1 MMEILISCV
10 IIGVLA
16 LILFPIL
23 QSAKPDKNEALHKKS
38 TFVVERIINELSSDN
53 TLYPNNGE
61 YSSLSNTENVM
72 YNNETHGGATKFCTL
87 FASRIKL
94 KPGSEVRCID
104 GEKSFTSE
112 DGIDWYLP
120 VSDFKSGAETIMVDL
135 NGSEGPNIVGEDRFE
150 YKVQPGFK
158 IPKKEIDEST
168 ISVTPTAPTKE
179 DPDKGEKPPIVIKES
194 QAKYSISCTVHGGG
208 QIFGTGDNKVNGN
221 YTLVAVPNPG
231 YKCDWFT
238 KQVTVKDGDV
248 TDCDVTCDPNIVIP
262 KASTSTV
269 TPPPITPPPS
279 GDYCEEH
286 PEDISCICA
295 KNPSDPR
302 CEEGEEEEKTYCAYV
317 AWSGDKEY
325 CRDSGKV
332 CGKTGSKYN
341 ITISSRNKDYTAS
354 WTQGKGNGT
363 FGNSDVVLMA
373 SCDNKNQCY
382 ALNINGDSNC
392 PYTLPAG
399 DCPTGEKD
407 KYTSGQKYI
416 TVTPKE
422 GYTFNGKTG
431 TVHYPVT
438 VNSTTTEIDLS
449 SLCKAEETEKEIILT
464 PHKEGNKIYVTP
476 SEVVPFPMDVELGY
490 ETGEGTGNNWD
501 FTINSN
507 QNKSEEVIDTTFG
520 GASCLCTEEWS
531 LLNPSS
537 TYTHEGITYTIKIS
551 NESEPKCSG
560 CGGGGGSGDS
570 CTVNLIGD
578 GGFDGQVNAEVKLS
592 GGASKSVTLSD
603 SNNYRYKW
611 KGLTCGKKYNV
622 SAKAV
627 LSSSANEDA
636 WAEAELTATAD
647 PDEFTLQPDKEQDV
661 LVTIKKDIPSACSI
675 SVEGTGD
682 TGNGVFANISLSG
695 GTSKSATLDESNMYL
710 VTWSD
715 LACDANYTVSVTKAG
730 EKKNGAETT
739 TKVTAT
745 VNPSGSFKIPE
756 SGTQDVKVDFKKD
769 GDSSGG
775 ECINLNWKIVNGLE
789 KGASYYD
796 PSTSSYY
803 DMEYIQTIG
812 LRLSGRDGNS
822 VLITTG
828 GGFGSGEYRIGSVCL
843 PPTRYPLTYGSVE
856 YFNASTGMAFPII
869 VTANPNPISPGY
881 NSNSA
886 SVTFNVT
893 SPAKTVYTLTVK
905 YQEEGTNKQ
914 LFPDDTYQLEA
925 GYKQVIMAHNPPEGY
940 KLGKN
945 THTNTVTTAITP
957 LTMPNSDYTI
967 TFYYTNEEAK
977 KGKVTMES
985 AVNGTVSP
993 SGTTTVTC
1001 GQALSI
1007 KATPNSGYKFGGWSK
1022 VSGSG
1027 SFADATAQ
1035 STTFT
1040 PTSDA
1045 AIQAGFG
1052 QDRLR
1057 IFYQLYMDYS
1067 YRPGYQSNC
1076 GRVYGRAYVL
1086 APADRDYPFKV
1097 NFWVRDTVGYRPE
1110 GPYEFSGTIRKGQTE
1125 VVNATLWVESWSQST
1140 GCHKGI
1146 FQKWEEVYGNEDP

>member
-1 MMEILISCV
+1 MALSHPSGIGRLLSGFSMMEILISCV

-16 LILFPIL
+16 LILLPIL

-269 TPPPITPPPS
+269 TPPPIIPPPPS
-279 GDYCEEH
+279 GDYCQEH

-302 CEEGEEEEKTYCAYV
+302 CEEEEEKTYCAYV
-317 AWSGDKEY
+317 DWIGDKEY

-354 WTQGKGNGT
+354 WTQGRGNGT

-382 ALNINGDSNC
+382 ALNINADPNC

-431 TVHYPVT
+431 TVRYPVT

-476 SEVVPFPMDVELGY
+476 SEVVPFPMEVELGY

-661 LVTIKKDIPSACSI
+661 LVTIKKDIPTCSI

-756 SGTQDVKVDFKKD
+756 SGTQDVKVDFKK
-769 GDSSGG
+769 
-775 ECINLNWKIVNGLE
+775 
-789 KGASYYD
+789 
-796 PSTSSYY
+796 
-803 DMEYIQTIG
+803 
-812 LRLSGRDGNS
+812 
-822 VLITTG
+822 
-828 GGFGSGEYRIGSVCL
+828 
-843 PPTRYPLTYGSVE
+843 
-856 YFNASTGMAFPII
+856 
-869 VTANPNPISPGY
+869 
-881 NSNSA
+881 
-886 SVTFNVT
+886 
-893 SPAKTVYTLTVK
+893 
-905 YQEEGTNKQ
+905 
-914 LFPDDTYQLEA
+914 
-925 GYKQVIMAHNPPEGY
+925 
-940 KLGKN
+940 
-945 THTNTVTTAITP
+945 
-957 LTMPNSDYTI
+957 
-967 TFYYTNEEAK
+967 EEAK
-977 KGKVTMES
+977 QCSITVKGEAPDSALLGRPNNSIQVRIGGLDTKTATLDSSNDYTYTFSGLTCGIVYTVTAEKPVYDTTKINYAS
-985 AVNGTVSP
+985 YNVSGFRSGTLNGDETSILTLEVIKKAYLYIKPLELSHNTAVSYTWQIEATVSGGSTVWPFGNDVSSLTVTVLCPHANSGGDLWGNPVPTQFTFTFTRSSYHQTSRPYQTPFAPPSYCSLVSPVNVNGYYIQWGSP
-993 SGTTTVTC
+993 
-1001 GQALSI
+1001 
-1007 KATPNSGYKFGGWSK
+1007 
-1022 VSGSG
+1022 
-1027 SFADATAQ
+1027 
-1035 STTFT
+1035 
-1040 PTSDA
+1040 
-1045 AIQAGFG
+1045 
-1052 QDRLR
+1052 
-1057 IFYQLYMDYS
+1057 
-1067 YRPGYQSNC
+1067 
-1076 GRVYGRAYVL
+1076 
-1086 APADRDYPFKV
+1086 
-1097 NFWVRDTVGYRPE
+1097 
-1110 GPYEFSGTIRKGQTE
+1110 
-1125 VVNATLWVESWSQST
+1125 
-1140 GCHKGI
+1140 
-1146 FQKWEEVYGNEDP
+1146 

>member
-1 MMEILISCV
+1 MALSHPSGIGRLLSGFSMMEILISCV

-302 CEEGEEEEKTYCAYV
+302 CEEEEEEKTYCAYV

-332 CGKTGSKYN
+332 CGKPGSKYN
-341 ITISSRNKDYTAS
+341 ITISSRNRDYTAS
-354 WTQGKGNGT
+354 WARGQGNGT

-382 ALNINGDSNC
+382 ALNINADSNC

-661 LVTIKKDIPSACSI
+661 LVTIKKDIPTACSI

-756 SGTQDVKVDFKKD
+756 SGTQDVKVDFKK
-769 GDSSGG
+769 
-775 ECINLNWKIVNGLE
+775 
-789 KGASYYD
+789 
-796 PSTSSYY
+796 
-803 DMEYIQTIG
+803 
-812 LRLSGRDGNS
+812 
-822 VLITTG
+822 
-828 GGFGSGEYRIGSVCL
+828 
-843 PPTRYPLTYGSVE
+843 
-856 YFNASTGMAFPII
+856 
-869 VTANPNPISPGY
+869 
-881 NSNSA
+881 
-886 SVTFNVT
+886 
-893 SPAKTVYTLTVK
+893 
-905 YQEEGTNKQ
+905 
-914 LFPDDTYQLEA
+914 
-925 GYKQVIMAHNPPEGY
+925 
-940 KLGKN
+940 
-945 THTNTVTTAITP
+945 
-957 LTMPNSDYTI
+957 
-967 TFYYTNEEAK
+967 EEAK
-977 KGKVTMES
+977 QCSITVKGEAPDS
-985 AVNGTVSP
+985 ALLGRPNNSIQVRIGGLDTKTATLDSSNDYTYTFSGLTCGIVYTVGAEKPVYNTTKINTASYNVSGFRSGTLNGDETSILTLEVIKNAYLYIAPMLGGGAGLNWNWSIQAFTSDDGTNNSGWPFGDDVSSLTVSFFCP
-993 SGTTTVTC
+993 
-1001 GQALSI
+1001 
-1007 KATPNSGYKFGGWSK
+1007 TPTE
-1022 VSGSG
+1022 V
-1027 SFADATAQ
+1027 DAWGNPIQTEFTA
-1035 STTFT
+1035 TFT
-1040 PTSDA
+1040 KSNFYWTSRPFYSSNPPTSCTLTGSPHVDNYV
-1045 AIQAGFG
+1045 IHV
-1052 QDRLR
+1052 LR
-1057 IFYQLYMDYS
+1057 
-1067 YRPGYQSNC
+1067 
-1076 GRVYGRAYVL
+1076 
-1086 APADRDYPFKV
+1086 
-1097 NFWVRDTVGYRPE
+1097 
-1110 GPYEFSGTIRKGQTE
+1110 
-1125 VVNATLWVESWSQST
+1125 
-1140 GCHKGI
+1140 
-1146 FQKWEEVYGNEDP
+1146 